1 MKNVFIID
9 GICTIYSNADPKEL
23 KQLFYSEGSPY
34 MDYNEI
40 ESLVRSFVE
49 DDFIMQPLDVN
60 SHIDLNKLGSKPDE
74 KWIENHE
81 KKGFHL

>member
-1 MKNVFIID
+1 
-9 GICTIYSNADPKEL
+9 
-23 KQLFYSEGSPY
+23 

-40 ESLVRSFVE
+40 ESLVRSFVG